1 MLKVLYL
8 AIRSLFDPL
17 TAKEMNDRLTE
28 GEIDRITLLILFVG
42 LAAIL
47 LL

>member
-8 AIRSLFDPL
+8 AIWSLFDPL
-17 TAKEMNDRLTE
+17 AAKEMNDRLTA